1 LNYLE
6 YLYPHEL
13 KETEADKNIEEMI
26 RQLWVE
32 ELIY

>member
-13 KETEADKNIEEMI
+13 NSIETDKNIEEMLKN
-26 RQLWVE
+26 LWVE
-32 ELIY
+32 QLI